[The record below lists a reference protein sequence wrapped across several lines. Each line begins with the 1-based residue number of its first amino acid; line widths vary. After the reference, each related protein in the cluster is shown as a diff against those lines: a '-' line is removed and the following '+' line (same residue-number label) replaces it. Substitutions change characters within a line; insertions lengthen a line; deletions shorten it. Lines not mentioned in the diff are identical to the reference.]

1 LLRFTQIFGVY
12 LFDALQ
18 WGVNGFT
25 LRLSGFFTRPKPP
38 WLLTQLS
45 VTVNIFADNDHAASE
60 SESELGFRAGSD
72 TGLCALFA

>member
-1 LLRFTQIFGVY
+1 MGSEWIHASSFGI
-12 LFDALQ
+12 
-18 WGVNGFT
+18 
-25 LRLSGFFTRPKPP
+25 FTRPKPP

-60 SESELGFRAGSD
+60 SELGFRAGSD